1 MKIDQK
7 KNKNK
12 EENKMKLKSIIFKP
26 DTLVIIDGEPKYE
39 ISQIVDSKIN
49 CQWAYKL
56 LYKMIWLGYKNT
68 EDKSEWISISEL
80 THAANLV
87 SDFYITYPA
96 KPSPLPLF

>member
-7 KNKNK
+7 ENKNK
-12 EENKMKLKSIIFKP
+12 VKLKSIVFKP

-56 LYKMIWLGYKNT
+56 LYKVIWLGYKDT

-87 SDFYITYPA
+87 SDFYITYSA